1 MRRIAQAYGV
11 SYDAFLKH
19 ALGRTGRGARD
30 LDDITDTELTR
41 LSAGTGVPVE
51 RLPEMNAAA
60 MMRRV
65 NEQIQGWLLSESG
78 REALEE
84 LRATLGRMARRARP
98 TPQPTQVVSQGKTGT
113 FMEHRQSDWLCDN
126 ATL

>member
-1 MRRIAQAYGV
+1 MENWVRRIAQAYGV

-51 RLPEMNAAA
+51 RLREMNAAA
-60 MMRRV
+60 IMRRV

-84 LRATLGRMARRARP
+84 LRATLGRMARRREAYATADAGRLAR
-98 TPQPTQVVSQGKTGT
+98 QNWDFYG
-113 FMEHRQSDWLCDN
+113 
-126 ATL
+126 A

>member
-1 MRRIAQAYGV
+1 MENWVRRTAQAYGV

-30 LDDITDTELTR
+30 LDDITDGELTR
-41 LSAGTGVPVE
+41 LSVGTGVSIE
-51 RLPEMNAAA
+51 RLREMNAAA

-65 NEQIQGWLLSESG
+65 NEQMQGWLLSESG

-84 LRATLGRMARRARP
+84 FRATLGRMARRREAYATADAGRLAR
-98 TPQPTQVVSQGKTGT
+98 QNWDVYG
-113 FMEHRQSDWLCDN
+113 
-126 ATL
+126 A

>member
-1 MRRIAQAYGV
+1 MRRIAEAYGV

-30 LDDITDTELTR
+30 LNDITDRELTR
-41 LSAGTGVPVE
+41 LSVGTGVSIE
-51 RLPEMNAAA
+51 RLREMNAAA

-65 NEQIQGWLLSESG
+65 NEHMQGWLLSESG

-84 LRATLGRMARRARP
+84 LRVTLGRMARRREAYATADAGRHAR
-98 TPQPTQVVSQGKTGT
+98 QNWDRYG
-113 FMEHRQSDWLCDN
+113 
-126 ATL
+126 A

>member
-1 MRRIAQAYGV
+1 MENWVSRIAQAYRV

-30 LDDITDTELTR
+30 LDDITDTEFTR
-41 LSAGTGVPVE
+41 LSAGTGMSVE
-51 RLPEMNAAA
+51 RLREMNAAA

-84 LRATLGRMARRARP
+84 LRATLGRMARRREAYATADAGRLAR
-98 TPQPTQVVSQGKTGT
+98 QNWDLYG
-113 FMEHRQSDWLCDN
+113 
-126 ATL
+126 A